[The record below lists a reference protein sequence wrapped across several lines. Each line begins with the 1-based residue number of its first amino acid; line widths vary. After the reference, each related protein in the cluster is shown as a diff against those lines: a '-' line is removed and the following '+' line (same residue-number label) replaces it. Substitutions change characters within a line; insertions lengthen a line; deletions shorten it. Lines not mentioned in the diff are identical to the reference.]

1 MLRGRIATSLV
12 FLLFGITLGT
22 WTARIPA
29 IKHGLDLSDGRL
41 SVALLAFA
49 AGAITGMQSIGRVV
63 DRFGSR
69 RVMLPAAVAEGL
81 ALILPA
87 LMPNLG
93 TLGLALFVFGAV
105 HGSLNIAMNA
115 NAIEVQRA
123 LGRPI
128 ISSFHAAYS
137 IGGFLGASIGGLFA
151 RADLSALTT
160 FVSVAVAM
168 VVLALGAARW
178 AMAPGS
184 GATDATPIAR
194 DGAMPG
200 VVFLGVLA
208 FSALVGEGA
217 AADWSAVYLRD
228 SLDSSAG
235 FAATAYA
242 AFAIMM
248 TLGRLVGDRLAARIG
263 PVRLVR
269 GSALLAGVGLGAAL
283 LADQRVA
290 GVAGFGLLGAGLS
303 CIAPQ
308 VFSAAANRDPAY
320 AGRALARVASIGYAG
335 FLTGPI
341 VIGAVSTF
349 AGLPAA
355 LAIPALLCG
364 FVALSAGALR
374 TGRGLKV

>member
-1 MLRGRIATSLV
+1 MSVSQVQRGRIATSLV
-12 FLLFGITLGT
+12 FLLFGITLGA

-29 IKHGLDLSDGRL
+29 IKHGLDLSDGWL
-41 SVALLAFA
+41 SFALLAFA

-81 ALILPA
+81 VLVPPA
-87 LMPNLG
+87 LMPDLV
-93 TLGLALFVFGAV
+93 TLCLALFVFGAV

-123 LGRPI
+123 TGRPI
-128 ISSFHAAYS
+128 ISSFHAVYS
-137 IGGFLGASIGGLFA
+137 IGGFLGASIGGVFA
-151 RADLSALTT
+151 QAGLGASTT
-160 FVSVAVAM
+160 FVSVALAM
-168 VVLALGAARW
+168 VVLALWAAAW
-178 AMAPGS
+178 AMPAASGS
-184 GATDATPIAR
+184 TEVTPTAKN
-194 DGAMPG
+194 GAMPG
-200 VVFLGVLA
+200 VIFLGVLA
-208 FSALVGEGA
+208 FCALVGEGA

-228 SLDSSAG
+228 SLESSSG
-235 FAATAYA
+235 FAAAAYA

-248 TLGRLVGDRLAARIG
+248 TLGRLVGDRLAARFG

-269 GSALLAGVGLGAAL
+269 GSALLAGIGLGAAL
-283 LADQRVA
+283 LVDHRVA

-308 VFSAAANRDPAY
+308 VFSAAGNRDPAY

-341 VIGAVSTF
+341 VIGGASTLL
-349 AGLPAA
+349 GLPAA
-355 LAIPALLCG
+355 LAIPVLLCG
-364 FVALSAGALR
+364 FVALTANA
-374 TGRGLKV
+374 LKV